1 MKEGREVGKEK
12 RRLQKRAKK
21 LIDTNSVTVFCCS
34 IRSYQPLKY
43 SSTKISTSLTVILS
57 YLAVELYQPAL
68 KRIISQAL

>member
-12 RRLQKRAKK
+12 RRLQKKTKK

-34 IRSYQPLKY
+34 ILSYQPLKY
-43 SSTKISTSLTVILS
+43 SSTKISTSLTVLLS